1 MTPPPFAACS
11 PCPHAQQLRSFKKA
25 FLRAVTGQPELV
37 RICSRARGDHSD
49 DLLAQAN
56 IRPHLTHAPTIAPH
70 VADCPRTRAR
80 TFHLTP
86 RFQFF
91 ACVAASRHLND
102 FRAKFWNLSLSPEQP
117 GAAAS
122 CDATRAA
129 ADVAVTKAAL
139 LQAKKLSQQQLPVAA
154 MPALTFC
161 IACRLQLRALYSRL
175 HALQL
180 QPVTADDAWCAPRL
194 QALRQMVT
202 FEAVGGSADASSAW
216 AALGFQG
223 KDPCTDFRGSGR
235 LGLESLHVMCQ
246 CMGDSLP
253 LLLQQSHDAR
263 TAYPFACAV
272 INVVH
277 RSIAALRL
285 GQLDAVMRFG
295 GYEAAAF
302 HRVVASAVCR

>member
-1 MTPPPFAACS
+1 MTPPPLLS

-56 IRPHLTHAPTIAPH
+56 IRPPSPTLPLSH
-70 VADCPRTRAR
+70 HTDCLRTCTR
-80 TFHLTP
+80 TVHLTP
-86 RFQFF
+86 CFQFF
-91 ACVAASRHLND
+91 ACVAASKHLND

-122 CDATRAA
+122 CDATRTA

-154 MPALTFC
+154 LPALTFC
-161 IACRLQLRALYSRL
+161 IACRVQLRALYSRL

-202 FEAVGGSADASSAW
+202 FEAAGGSADASSAW

-285 GQLDAVMRFG
+285 GQLDAAMRCG